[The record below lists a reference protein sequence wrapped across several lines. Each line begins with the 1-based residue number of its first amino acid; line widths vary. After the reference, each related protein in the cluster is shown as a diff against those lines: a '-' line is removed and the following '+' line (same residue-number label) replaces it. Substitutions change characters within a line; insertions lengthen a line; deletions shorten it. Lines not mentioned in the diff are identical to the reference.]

1 MKMKQI
7 LLVMILIFAL
17 VALAACN
24 KPAEPEVP
32 DNGNGEQQPPVEDE
46 AKDITV
52 SLDMLIGDAVALPAS
67 ADGESVSY
75 EISGN
80 GAVLHENRL
89 IAVAEKSTATL
100 IAKTEKT
107 TVTVNVTVR
116 AELKAKPSGT
126 SDTLGDGKSVALG
139 EVKLSLGE
147 DYALPFGSSDAPVG
161 YTVSGSAV
169 TLEGQRITAA
179 AEGSA
184 EVKFSI
190 SGLVFTLPVT
200 VENHGTLEVNGMVI
214 VRGYSEPVSYEFSAK
229 KYDSKLSYYFGNS
242 DKISINAADNTVKG
256 LKTCDEV
263 KVVAVSD
270 DHTDVFSV
278 EVVSKDSAKMII
290 NAPDNVYANYPA
302 KQIEVSFAD
311 ERFASDVTFE
321 VNNPS
326 VFVENGKIYAKGTF
340 DKEVTVTVK
349 ATSKYSSTEFTVKV
363 STFNKNDAEKKV
375 QYYENYIIK
384 PENKGGTIFVGDSY
398 FDGYKMDSLPF
409 WKDFY
414 DDNASDEKFFLM
426 GISSAQIDTLE
437 IVSERIVYPME
448 PSEIVVHIGFND
460 VHHGPLTV
468 NELYARI
475 IALCEQYKERLP
487 GVTVYFMGVEP
498 KKNGYT
504 AGTQYYESS
513 TFKATALTE
522 KMIEYAEKTDWFVYL
537 DTMPIFVNSD
547 GTINQSSYL
556 STDLSHPTLE
566 AYDRIREVFRE
577 ARRKNKAN

>member
-1 MKMKQI
+1 M
-7 LLVMILIFAL
+7 F
-17 VALAACN
+17 
-24 KPAEPEVP
+24 
-32 DNGNGEQQPPVEDE
+32 
-46 AKDITV
+46 
-52 SLDMLIGDAVALPAS
+52 
-67 ADGESVSY
+67 
-75 EISGN
+75 
-80 GAVLHENRL
+80 
-89 IAVAEKSTATL
+89 
-100 IAKTEKT
+100 
-107 TVTVNVTVR
+107 
-116 AELKAKPSGT
+116 
-126 SDTLGDGKSVALG
+126 
-139 EVKLSLGE
+139 
-147 DYALPFGSSDAPVG
+147 
-161 YTVSGSAV
+161 
-169 TLEGQRITAA
+169 
-179 AEGSA
+179 
-184 EVKFSI
+184 
-190 SGLVFTLPVT
+190 
-200 VENHGTLEVNGMVI
+200 
-214 VRGYSEPVSYEFSAK
+214 
-229 KYDSKLSYYFGNS
+229 
-242 DKISINAADNTVKG
+242 
-256 LKTCDEV
+256 
-263 KVVAVSD
+263 
-270 DHTDVFSV
+270 
-278 EVVSKDSAKMII
+278 I

-302 KQIEVSFAD
+302 KPLDISFAD
-311 ERFASDVTFE
+311 DRFASDVTFE

-363 STFNKNDAEKKV
+363 STFNKNSAETKV
-375 QYYENYIIK
+375 QYYEEHIIK

-398 FDGYKMDSLPF
+398 FDGYKMDALPF

-414 DDNASDEKFFLM
+414 ADNASDEKFFLM

-468 NELYARI
+468 DALYARI

-487 GVTVYFMGVEP
+487 QVTVYFMGVEP

-513 TFKATALTE
+513 TFKAAALTE

-556 STDLSHPTLE
+556 STDLSHPTLD

-577 ARRKNKAN
+577 ARRKNKSN